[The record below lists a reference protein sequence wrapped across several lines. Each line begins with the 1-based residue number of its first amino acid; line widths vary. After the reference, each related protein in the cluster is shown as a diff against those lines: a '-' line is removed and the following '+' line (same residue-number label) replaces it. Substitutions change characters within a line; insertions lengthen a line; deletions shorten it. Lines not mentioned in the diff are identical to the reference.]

1 MQIRLLALDLD
12 GTLAWRGDE
21 VLPATR
27 AALHEAHACGIEVVI
42 ATGRRY
48 RTTQRVVA
56 ALGLPVAAVCLGGA
70 LVKDAAG
77 GTLHQAVFA
86 PADFQAVAGIVRA
99 HGEAP
104 VAQRDAHGPD
114 GGPDFLLD
122 GAPAWN
128 GATSR
133 YMEHNQEWAEWR
145 RDLAAEAREDV
156 LVVGALGQREALEE
170 AAEAIHQRF
179 PGRFQS
185 HVMPL
190 PAERD
195 NDGHY
200 LEVAVGEVCK
210 WTGLQHLAAHLGVP
224 PEAICAVG
232 DERNDL
238 AMVESA
244 ALGVAM
250 GNAHPELL
258 EVADWVTGR
267 HDEDGIVAVV
277 ERILTPAR

>member
-1 MQIRLLALDLD
+1 VRIRLLALDLD
-12 GTLAWRGDE
+12 GTLAWQGDG
-21 VLPATR
+21 VRPATR
-27 AALHEAHACGIEVVI
+27 AALHEAHGRGVEVVI

-48 RTTQRVVA
+48 RTTKRVLE

-77 GTLHQAVFA
+77 ATLHQVCFA
-86 PADFQAVAGIVRA
+86 PVDFQAVAGIVRA
-99 HGEAP
+99 HGQAP
-104 VAQRDAHGPD
+104 VAQRDAHGPE
-114 GGPDFLLD
+114 GGADFLLD
-122 GAPAWN
+122 GAAEWN
-128 GATSR
+128 AATSR
-133 YMEHNQEWAEWR
+133 YMERNQPWAEWR
-145 RDLAAEAREDV
+145 RDLATEAREDV
-156 LVVGALGQREALEE
+156 LVVGALGPRGELEQ
-170 AAEAIHQRF
+170 AAEAVHRHF

-190 PAERD
+190 MAERD
-195 NDGHY
+195 DDTHY
-200 LEVAVGEVCK
+200 LEVAVGEVSK
-210 WTGLQHLAAHLGVP
+210 WAGLQYLAAHLGVP

-238 AMVESA
+238 AMVRSA

-277 ERILTPAR
+277 ERILDTGA